1 MFGELDFGFFPGF
14 VNNSKKSFFLILDLN
29 FNRRWILFFTFH
41 LMLDLLFLHACNEV
55 LLRPPDPNLL
65 FSEATMQTR
74 GSEPGSD
81 HPDLDQRLAALAE
94 QVRGLE
100 ARVATLE
107 TTAHLDSRATTQEPA
122 EQLPVQE
129 HASLNTVL
137 GLLGRTSLVL
147 AGAFLIRTFTESGS
161 LPRVAGVALGLA
173 YAAAWAL
180 AADRAGTGGRRLGA
194 AYHAVASAMIAYP
207 LLWET
212 TTRFPVL
219 APAAA
224 AGILLGITVLLM
236 SVAWRQALEGIA
248 WTVALAGLCTGF
260 ALMAATSAI
269 PVFCTLFLLFA
280 GATLVLGV
288 RPEWRAFRWPAA
300 LAADA
305 AILSMII
312 LAASPGGS
320 PVLARNL
327 RTTAV
332 LALALALVA
341 VYLASFVGRAL
352 VHPRSVR
359 AFEVAQTLAILPIG
373 FGGALRAAHAL
384 GAGTGPLGLAALAMG
399 LGCYVAAFTFVRREA
414 EGSSDF
420 RFLTSLA
427 LVLVL
432 VAGPILLPA
441 GWLTLELVL
450 LGLASAALGWRF
462 QRGSLLVHGAIYLT
476 GAALASGLLEQ
487 TWRAFLAPSGSS
499 FPRAALLALAALTAG
514 HVTLALRKAPGPGPW
529 SLRLP
534 CFLMGA
540 LGLLGLAALAV
551 SAAQALLPE
560 PPSPGALAALR
571 TAVLALAAVAAGA
584 LGRWVPTGDLG
595 WLVHPLLGATTV
607 KLLLQDLP
615 QGRPLTLT
623 LALTCFGAALLVAP
637 RLAGRR
643 SQA

>member
-1 MFGELDFGFFPGF
+1 
-14 VNNSKKSFFLILDLN
+14 
-29 FNRRWILFFTFH
+29 
-41 LMLDLLFLHACNEV
+41 
-55 LLRPPDPNLL
+55 
-65 FSEATMQTR
+65 
-74 GSEPGSD
+74 
-81 HPDLDQRLAALAE
+81 
-94 QVRGLE
+94 
-100 ARVATLE
+100 
-107 TTAHLDSRATTQEPA
+107 
-122 EQLPVQE
+122 
-129 HASLNTVL
+129 
-137 GLLGRTSLVL
+137 
-147 AGAFLIRTFTESGS
+147 
-161 LPRVAGVALGLA
+161 
-173 YAAAWAL
+173 
-180 AADRAGTGGRRLGA
+180 
-194 AYHAVASAMIAYP
+194 
-207 LLWET
+207 
-212 TTRFPVL
+212 
-219 APAAA
+219 
-224 AGILLGITVLLM
+224 M